1 MAISQLAAI
10 DDDLVTLQEGVELLR
25 LTDLPVSESTVKRW
39 VIRYR
44 LAVQRIG
51 KADHVSYSDLLEVHR
66 DEMNARARE
75 RG

>member
-1 MAISQLAAI
+1 MAITQLAV
-10 DDDLVTLQEGVELLR
+10 DDDLVTLQEGVELFR
-25 LTDLPVSESTVKRW
+25 ATGHPVSRSTLKRW

-44 LAVQRIG
+44 LSVKRIG
-51 KADHVSYSDLLEVHR
+51 RTDHVSYSDLLEIHR